1 MTQTLQ
7 WVVRSWTDLENSMVA
22 VERVQDYTCIPK
34 EVKIG
39 RWNEG
44 LWFQGGACPTPF
56 HKATSPWAGV
66 TARAEAIVKS

>member
-1 MTQTLQ
+1 
-7 WVVRSWTDLENSMVA
+7 MVA
-22 VERVQDYTCIPK
+22 VERVQDYTSIPK

-56 HKATSPWAGV
+56 HKATSLWAGV